1 MAGFFQMRERRA
13 LVVFLLLAG
22 VFVAGLLL
30 AERRKSAVSAD
41 RVEAEME
48 ATVAADSVRLF
59 EFDPNTVEYADLRRL
74 GLSSRMA
81 VSLLKYRAAG
91 KVFRIPED
99 VATCYGMTDSV
110 YFILEPYIRIGREY
124 ALTPSPRREYR
135 EYVPQE
141 PRRIV
146 PRERFR
152 IDTVSASYLA
162 SLGFSVRQAEAIVRY
177 RDLYEG
183 LRDEA
188 GFRACYM
195 IADSVADLLLPYVIF
210 PKPEPVRSGL
220 IELNGADSATLRSV
234 VGIGEK
240 SVMAIIRYREL
251 SLIHI

>member
-1 MAGFFQMRERRA
+1 
-13 LVVFLLLAG
+13 
-22 VFVAGLLL
+22 
-30 AERRKSAVSAD
+30 
-41 RVEAEME
+41 ME

-152 IDTVSASYLA
+152 IRCPHPISRRSV
-162 SLGFSVRQAEAIVRY
+162 FPSVRPRPLSVIGIFTKVFGTKRVFGLAI
-177 RDLYEG
+177 
-183 LRDEA
+183 
-188 GFRACYM
+188 
-195 IADSVADLLLPYVIF
+195 
-210 PKPEPVRSGL
+210 
-220 IELNGADSATLRSV
+220 
-234 VGIGEK
+234 
-240 SVMAIIRYREL
+240 
-251 SLIHI
+251 

>member
-135 EYVPQE
+135 EYA
-141 PRRIV
+141 PRTIQDRYGVRILSRV
-146 PRERFR
+146 ARFFR
-152 IDTVSASYLA
+152 PSGRGHCPLSG
-162 SLGFSVRQAEAIVRY
+162 SLRRSSGRSGFSGL
-177 RDLYEG
+177 LYD
-183 LRDEA
+183 R
-188 GFRACYM
+188 
-195 IADSVADLLLPYVIF
+195 
-210 PKPEPVRSGL
+210 
-220 IELNGADSATLRSV
+220 
-234 VGIGEK
+234 
-240 SVMAIIRYREL
+240 
-251 SLIHI
+251 

>member
-1 MAGFFQMRERRA
+1 MVGLFQTRERRA

-110 YFILEPYIRIGREY
+110 YFILEPYIRTRVC
-124 ALTPSPRREYR
+124 A
-135 EYVPQE
+135 
-141 PRRIV
+141 
-146 PRERFR
+146 
-152 IDTVSASYLA
+152 DTFSASGISGVCPAGAEEDRAPRTIQDRYGVRILSRVA
-162 SLGFSVRQAEAIVRY
+162 RFFRPSGRGHCPLSGSLRRSSGRSGFSGL
-177 RDLYEG
+177 LYD
-183 LRDEA
+183 R
-188 GFRACYM
+188 
-195 IADSVADLLLPYVIF
+195 
-210 PKPEPVRSGL
+210 
-220 IELNGADSATLRSV
+220 
-234 VGIGEK
+234 
-240 SVMAIIRYREL
+240 
-251 SLIHI
+251 

>member
-30 AERRKSAVSAD
+30 AERRESAVSAD

-74 GLSSRMA
+74 GLTSRMA

-99 VATCYGMTDSV
+99 VAACYGMTDSV

-135 EYVPQE
+135 EYL
-141 PRRIV
+141 PRDDRAPRTIQDRYGVRILSRV
-146 PRERFR
+146 ARFFRPSGRGYCPLSGSLRRSSGRSGFSGLLYDRRFGGRSLAALCNFSGTGARSFR
-152 IDTVSASYLA
+152 IDRTQRGRFGDLT
-162 SLGFSVRQAEAIVRY
+162 LGG
-177 RDLYEG
+177 RD
-183 LRDEA
+183 R
-188 GFRACYM
+188 
-195 IADSVADLLLPYVIF
+195 
-210 PKPEPVRSGL
+210 
-220 IELNGADSATLRSV
+220 
-234 VGIGEK
+234 
-240 SVMAIIRYREL
+240 
-251 SLIHI
+251 

>member
-1 MAGFFQMRERRA
+1 MVGLFQTRERRA

-110 YFILEPYIRIGREY
+110 YFILEPLYSDRTRVC
-124 ALTPSPRREYR
+124 A
-135 EYVPQE
+135 
-141 PRRIV
+141 
-146 PRERFR
+146 
-152 IDTVSASYLA
+152 DTFSASGISGVCPAGAEEDRAPRTIQDRYGVRILSRVA
-162 SLGFSVRQAEAIVRY
+162 RFFRPSGRGHCPLSGSLRRSSGRSGFSGL
-177 RDLYEG
+177 LYD
-183 LRDEA
+183 R
-188 GFRACYM
+188 
-195 IADSVADLLLPYVIF
+195 
-210 PKPEPVRSGL
+210 
-220 IELNGADSATLRSV
+220 
-234 VGIGEK
+234 
-240 SVMAIIRYREL
+240 
-251 SLIHI
+251 